1 MGLSLLI
8 LLIIIFVTVFSAVTY
23 CYQCDLKDLKEDYEK
38 KIKCKDEYISQLISE
53 MRSKEYEIDE
63 LRGYKSY

>member
-8 LLIIIFVTVFSAVTY
+8 LLIIIFVTVFSVVTH